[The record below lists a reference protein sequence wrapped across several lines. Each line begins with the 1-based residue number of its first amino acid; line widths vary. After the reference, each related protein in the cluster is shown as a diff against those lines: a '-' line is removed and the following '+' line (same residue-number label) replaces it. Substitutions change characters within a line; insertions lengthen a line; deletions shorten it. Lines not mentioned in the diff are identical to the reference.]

1 MRALL
6 AALALTLLAGC
17 AREAHLP
24 SAVHQLGIHP
34 ARTASAE
41 GLQVMRDRHSGVRL
55 WVAPQA
61 ALTEAD
67 VQQAE
72 MAFTPAGE
80 PAVVLTLNDAGRA
93 TLAELTEAVEAARNA
108 GCKDLILL
116 KCTSN
121 YPAEPR
127 DANLVTIPHLAEK
140 FHCVAGL
147 SDHSLGTAVA
157 VASVALGARVVE
169 KHLTLSRADGDV
181 DSAFSL
187 EPAELAQLVQDTRK
201 AWQALGRISFDLTES
216 EQGSRK
222 HRRSLYIAQDIPEG
236 APLTPQNIR
245 AIRPGAG
252 LPPKHLDEVLGC
264 VATRNLEKGTPLGWD
279 LFRPSASE
287 ASPHA

>member
-17 AREAHLP
+17 VREAHLP

-93 TLAELTEAVEAARNA
+93 TLAELTRRHLGQPLAFVVDGELRLAPIVE
-108 GCKDLILL
+108 
-116 KCTSN
+116 
-121 YPAEPR
+121 EPVLDGR
-127 DANLVTIPHLAEK
+127 
-140 FHCVAGL
+140 
-147 SDHSLGTAVA
+147 
-157 VASVALGARVVE
+157 VALTGF
-169 KHLTLSRADGDV
+169 
-181 DSAFSL
+181 DSLQEA
-187 EPAELAQLVQDTRK
+187 
-201 AWQALGRISFDLTES
+201 QALVRDWS
-216 EQGSRK
+216 
-222 HRRSLYIAQDIPEG
+222 H
-236 APLTPQNIR
+236 
-245 AIRPGAG
+245 
-252 LPPKHLDEVLGC
+252 
-264 VATRNLEKGTPLGWD
+264 
-279 LFRPSASE
+279 
-287 ASPHA
+287 